1 MFHPGIRIDIQKNI
15 YNIQKNKNMK
25 TKNQLFKIEGF
36 IGESPS
42 ENKVFVNGI
51 QLNNLG
57 LIWDYYGSG
66 PNKLSK
72 AILSKFIP
80 LENRTTK
87 KGRKR
92 EMTSEFEE
100 LIKAFTSE
108 KVRGWGYGDFVIHM
122 DMKHWLRT
130 HGNYQG
136 LIIFHHHV
144 ADAGEE

>member
-1 MFHPGIRIDIQKNI
+1 
-15 YNIQKNKNMK
+15 MK

-36 IGESPS
+36 MGESPS

-51 QLNNLG
+51 QLIEDDSENLG
-57 LIWDYYGSG
+57 LTWDYHGSG
-66 PNKLSK
+66 PNRLAK

-87 KGRKR
+87 KGRKKVTV
-92 EMTSEFEE
+92 MTSEFEE
-100 LIKAFTSE
+100 LIKGFTSE

-130 HGNYQG
+130 HGNYKG
-136 LIIFHHHV
+136 PIIFHHHI
-144 ADAGEE
+144 ADAGQE